1 MNKKNDS
8 DDKNESDGKQCIII
22 EEESQCQTIKDEEK
36 NSSDKTKI
44 NLPFSSSKFDE
55 LNKSCKELFLKAQK
69 DPNLKFFIGKSL
81 IEGINDF
88 PKDTT
93 IGLEYIKQSNSAK
106 ILDSQIYYI
115 DMLIKGNIIKQNFDL
130 ANKIIIQL
138 LLRTKDSRIYA
149 LQGRISKKRKK
160 IQRSY

>member
-8 DDKNESDGKQCIII
+8 DDKSESDGKQCKII
-22 EEESQCQTIKDEEK
+22 EEESQTIKDEEK
-36 NSSDKTKI
+36 NSSDKKKI

-55 LNKSCKELFLKAQK
+55 LNKSCKELVLKAQK

-93 IGLEYIKQSNSAK
+93 IGLEYIKQSNSA
-106 ILDSQIYYI
+106 
-115 DMLIKGNIIKQNFDL
+115 
-130 ANKIIIQL
+130 
-138 LLRTKDSRIYA
+138 
-149 LQGRISKKRKK
+149 
-160 IQRSY
+160 